1 MIDMQVA
8 GLGIDADRHRPLLVL
23 AESHGH
29 HRLLPIWIAEPDA
42 AELTAAVQHV
52 SRPRPGTH
60 DLILAVLVGS
70 GRRLARVVITA
81 LQDHVYLAELVLDDQ
96 VRISAR
102 PSDAVTLALLA
113 DAPIQ
118 ADEAVLD
125 LASTEHGMTIT
136 FAQPT
141 PAPADTDTTA
151 AVDPASTEPEPQ
163 ARIQE
168 FRDFLDTVDPD
179 DFNPDR

>member
-29 HRLLPIWIAEPDA
+29 HRLLPIWIAEPEA

-52 SRPRPGTH
+52 ARPRPGTH
-60 DLILAVLVGS
+60 DLILAVLAGS

-81 LQDHVYLAELVLDDQ
+81 LEDHVYLAELVLDNG

-125 LASTEHGMTIT
+125 LAATEHGMTVT

-141 PAPADTDTTA
+141 HADTGTT
-151 AVDPASTEPEPQ
+151 AVDPASAEPEPP